1 MPSAKKTAR
10 PSPEEIEELRRLMEF
25 KQGRMKSM
33 RTAYMR
39 RTEFEGKVPEFE
51 HVREAAQDFIRA
63 NYTYQEALFGKI
75 RVKLSAAKLLR

>member
-1 MPSAKKTAR
+1 MAAR
-10 PSPEEIEELRRLMEF
+10 KNLPKLSPEEIEELRRVMEF
-25 KQGRMKSM
+25 KQARMKLI

-39 RTEFEGKVPEFE
+39 RTDFEGKVPEFE